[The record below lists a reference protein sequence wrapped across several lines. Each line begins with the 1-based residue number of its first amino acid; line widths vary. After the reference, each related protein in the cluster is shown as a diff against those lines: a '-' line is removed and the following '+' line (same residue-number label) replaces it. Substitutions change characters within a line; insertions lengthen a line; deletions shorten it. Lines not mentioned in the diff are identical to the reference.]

1 MSATTAKLAR
11 THPLSQKLQKILSHS
26 LDSTD
31 LKQSLEALDAF
42 YALPPPPQQQ
52 ETDSNAASPAPT
64 TAAKAAAA
72 HTLKAD
78 LDARAMQGYRRFL
91 RSFDAILESVNSIE
105 SELEAVNLSYA
116 EMDERLKAAK
126 ADSASLL
133 AQTRELKQLRE
144 KAVAKTTI
152 ATTFLERFTPSDA
165 EVEIL
170 TSSTAPLSDDYFV
183 ALNRLAKISDECNTH
198 LMNENQKAGNE
209 IIESI
214 AIYQEKAYTRLYT
227 WILHSQLPSFKHE
240 TPDCPPVLRK
250 AMAALKS
257 RPSLFQSCM
266 QEISQTRQETVV
278 KCFTDA
284 LTRGGPG
291 GLPRPIELHAHD
303 PVRYVGDMLAW
314 LHQASVG
321 ERELVEALFFGSA
334 SANGVTVTQDDVFS
348 TLTMGLEGRQEP
360 ESVYS
365 ILDKCM
371 ERTCR
376 PLKSRID
383 EVLASHPTATIAY
396 KLATTLQFYAHTIGR
411 VIGESSILCVELK
424 GLHKKAFNVFLDI
437 LGAQGL
443 RMSAFVQK
451 PGRDLNPPPA
461 VKEAVLQLRELMAS
475 YESSMMVQE
484 DASTTAE
491 GGETGFSKILS
502 ASLDPLLDM
511 CAKGASTL
519 GRFENAVYIANCLFF
534 IQSAITLYEFTSER
548 VNLIQSQIE
557 SQIQTIIQEQYK
569 TVLKQSGL
577 SPLIEAMHE
586 NLGKVPLAFVPLLDP
601 RAISTCMSNLDVYLC
616 TAGFDAQARLAPL
629 LSLQHQERALEG
641 GFSAFMATYKQFH
654 DAVMDPENKFEFPAS
669 ILRPVGEIQTLLSV

>member
-11 THPLSQKLQKILSHS
+11 THPLSQKLQKILSH
-26 LDSTD
+26 T
-31 LKQSLEALDAF
+31 
-42 YALPPPPQQQ
+42 
-52 ETDSNAASPAPT
+52 ETDANAVSPAPT

-91 RSFDAILESVNSIE
+91 RSFDSILESVNSIE

-133 AQTRELKQLRE
+133 AQTRELKQLR
-144 KAVAKTTI
+144 
-152 ATTFLERFTPSDA
+152 RGS
-165 EVEIL
+165 EIL

-198 LMNENQKAGNE
+198 LMNENQKADNE

-348 TLTMGLEGRQEP
+348 TLTMGGRSQEP

-383 EVLASHPTATIAY
+383 EVLASHQQP
-396 KLATTLQFYAHTIGR
+396 QSHTNSQQPSNSTPNIGR

-511 CAKGASTL
+511 WLKVLPLLEDLKTQYTL
-519 GRFENAVYIANCLFF
+519 R
-534 IQSAITLYEFTSER
+534 T
-548 VNLIQSQIE
+548 SQIE
-557 SQIQTIIQEQYK
+557 SQIQAIIQEQYE